1 MARVLGIDYG
11 TKKIGF
17 AFSDQ
22 EGRIAFP
29 KSVQPNVWSYV
40 SAYVSDLILKDDVSE
55 IVLGL
60 PVGLDGEETELS
72 AQVRKFADKLKE
84 EFALPIYF
92 ENEVYSTAQA
102 RTLEGSAEEK
112 IDAASAALILQTFLD
127 RRGRQND

>member
-55 IVLGL
+55 IVIGL

-84 EFALPIYF
+84 EFALPIHL

-102 RTLEGSAEEK
+102 RTFEGASEDK